1 VFNAKRALIIV
12 SLLLLARLTA
22 CDNTEIQ
29 SKVECYLSEIL
40 EQNIQTID
48 AWTEFQQNVRQDLI
62 NRPDLIPVQDGPG
75 GATLGGTFR
84 FLIED
89 NIFVSF
95 PYVFAV
101 AEDGHTNV
109 FMLFSFEVELDG
121 GIVWE
126 LVAYDVGGIY
136 CHGSKIKK
144 VP

>member
-1 VFNAKRALIIV
+1 MRAYKSTVAIHFN
-12 SLLLLARLTA
+12 
-22 CDNTEIQ
+22 
-29 SKVECYLSEIL
+29 
-40 EQNIQTID
+40 
-48 AWTEFQQNVRQDLI
+48 
-62 NRPDLIPVQDGPG
+62 DGEV
-75 GATLGGTFR
+75 
-84 FLIED
+84 ED

-95 PYVFAV
+95 PYVFAA